1 MEHPRRTAQQ
11 GASLIEVVVT
21 LAIVA
26 GALQVGLP
34 AFDEWLHN
42 ASLSAASQDLLMDLH
57 VARVEAL
64 KRNRR
69 VALCKSADGQRC
81 EDTGGWEQGWIVF
94 HDENNNGRIDA
105 GEELISR
112 REPLSPALR
121 LRGNQNV
128 ASYVSYTAL
137 GATRLKGGGFQAG
150 TLTLCRV
157 SGVPT
162 AARQVILNAVG
173 RPRVQR
179 ATVASCD
186 A

>member
-1 MEHPRRTAQQ
+1 MEHAHRPLQQ

-26 GALQVGLP
+26 GTLQMAWPG
-34 AFDEWLHN
+34 FEDMLHN
-42 ASLSAASQDLLMDLH
+42 AALSAASQDLLMDLH
-57 VARVEAL
+57 LARTEAL

-69 VALCKSADGQRC
+69 VALCKSDDGLHC
-81 EDTGGWEQGWIVF
+81 ANAGGWEQGWIVF
-94 HDENNNGRIDA
+94 HDENNNGKLDADEERI
-105 GEELISR
+105 LR
-112 REPLSPALR
+112 HEPLKPELR
-121 LRGNQNV
+121 LRGNQSV

-137 GATRLKGGGFQAG
+137 GATKLKGGAFQAG

-157 SGVPT
+157 SGTPT

-179 ATVASCD
+179 ATVPSCD